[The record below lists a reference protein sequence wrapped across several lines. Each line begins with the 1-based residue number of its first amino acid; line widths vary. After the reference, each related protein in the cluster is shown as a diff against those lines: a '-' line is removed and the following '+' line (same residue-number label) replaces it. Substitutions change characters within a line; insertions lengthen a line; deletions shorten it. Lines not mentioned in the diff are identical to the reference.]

1 MPSKHLIRGTRFS
14 LIGTIAVLP
23 TALLTCVL
31 TLVLTLLLACRAEGP
46 EAPRAEGDPEA
57 LATPATDLSQP
68 IRFDA
73 SGFAK
78 APGRSVVIA
87 NCTGCHSGRLVQQ
100 NRATRAGWHEI
111 IRWMQAKQ
119 GLWRLEAKIE
129 SEILDYLAAEYG
141 PANDSEDG
149 RRPAL
154 EPKLMPPLTTSRD
167 AESTVQR
174 SQRGHHG

>member
-1 MPSKHLIRGTRFS
+1 MPSKHCFRGTRFS
-14 LIGTIAVLP
+14 RIGTIATLPAVL
-23 TALLTCVL
+23 L
-31 TLVLTLLLACRAEGP
+31 LLLASLLACTAEGP
-46 EAPRAEGDPEA
+46 GAPRSEGDIKP
-57 LATPATDLSQP
+57 LATSATDPSQP
-68 IRFDA
+68 TRFDA
-73 SGFAK
+73 IGFAE

-119 GLWRLEAKIE
+119 GLWRLEAQTE

-149 RRPAL
+149 RRPRL
-154 EPKLMPPLTTSRD
+154 KPKLMPPLTTSHD
-167 AESTVQR
+167 VESAVQR
-174 SQRGHHG
+174 SKRGLQG

>member
-1 MPSKHLIRGTRFS
+1 MPSKHCFRGTRFS
-14 LIGTIAVLP
+14 LIGTIATLPAVLML
-23 TALLTCVL
+23 LLTS
-31 TLVLTLLLACRAEGP
+31 LLACTADGT
-46 EAPRAEGDPEA
+46 EAPRSEGDIKP
-57 LATPATDLSQP
+57 LATSATDPSQP
-68 IRFDA
+68 TRFDA
-73 SGFAK
+73 TGFAE

-119 GLWRLEAKIE
+119 GLWRLEAQTE

-154 EPKLMPPLTTSRD
+154 KPKLMPPLTTSHD
-167 AESTVQR
+167 VESAVQR
-174 SQRGHHG
+174 SKRGLQG

>member
-1 MPSKHLIRGTRFS
+1 ML
-14 LIGTIAVLP
+14 
-23 TALLTCVL
+23 LLTS
-31 TLVLTLLLACRAEGP
+31 LLACTADGP
-46 EAPRAEGDPEA
+46 EAPRSEGDIKP
-57 LATPATDLSQP
+57 LATSATDPSQP
-68 IRFDA
+68 TRFDA
-73 SGFAK
+73 IGFAE

-119 GLWRLEAKIE
+119 GLWRLEAQTE

-149 RRPAL
+149 RRPRL
-154 EPKLMPPLTTSRD
+154 KPKLMPPLTTSHD
-167 AESTVQR
+167 VESAVQR
-174 SQRGHHG
+174 SKRGLQG

>member
-1 MPSKHLIRGTRFS
+1 MPSKHYFRGTRFS
-14 LIGTIAVLP
+14 RIGTIATLPAVL
-23 TALLTCVL
+23 L
-31 TLVLTLLLACRAEGP
+31 LLLASLLACTAEGP
-46 EAPRAEGDPEA
+46 GAPRSEGDIKP
-57 LATPATDLSQP
+57 LATSATDPSQP
-68 IRFDA
+68 TRFDA
-73 SGFAK
+73 TGFAE

-119 GLWRLEAKIE
+119 GLWRLEAQTE

-149 RRPAL
+149 RRPRL
-154 EPKLMPPLTTSRD
+154 KPKLMPPLTTSHD
-167 AESTVQR
+167 VESAVQR
-174 SQRGHHG
+174 SKRGLQG

>member
-1 MPSKHLIRGTRFS
+1 MPSKHYFRGTRFS
-14 LIGTIAVLP
+14 RIGTIATLPAVL
-23 TALLTCVL
+23 L
-31 TLVLTLLLACRAEGP
+31 LLLASLLACTAEGP
-46 EAPRAEGDPEA
+46 GAPRSEGDIKP
-57 LATPATDLSQP
+57 LATSATDPSQP
-68 IRFDA
+68 TRFDA
-73 SGFAK
+73 IGFAE

-119 GLWRLEAKIE
+119 GLWRLEAQTE

-154 EPKLMPPLTTSRD
+154 KPKLMPPLTTSHD
-167 AESTVQR
+167 VESAAQR
-174 SQRGHHG
+174 SQRGLQG